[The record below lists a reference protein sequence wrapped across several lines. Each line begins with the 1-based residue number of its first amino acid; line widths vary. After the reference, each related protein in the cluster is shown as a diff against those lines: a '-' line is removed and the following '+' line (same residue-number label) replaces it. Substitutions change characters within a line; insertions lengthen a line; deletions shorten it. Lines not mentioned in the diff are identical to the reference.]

1 MHLPSRR
8 TFWVSAAT
16 LLLAIVACAWFLMPR
31 SKINQANFDKVSDG
45 MTEEEVTAILGEPEH
60 KARVIIRI
68 EGAATVMFWSSGRD
82 RFTIVFAKGK
92 VLEKHRGLAATPWER
107 LKWRA
112 KRAAVKIGIKW
123 Q

>member
-1 MHLPSRR
+1 MRFPSRR

-16 LLLAIVACAWFLMPR
+16 LLLVIVACAWFLMPR
-31 SKINQANFDKVSDG
+31 SKINHANFDKISDG

-60 KARVIIRI
+60 KARVFIRI
-68 EGAATVMFWSSGRD
+68 EGAANVMFWSSGRD
-82 RFTIVFAKGK
+82 RISIVFVKGK
-92 VLEKHRGLAATPWER
+92 VLEKHFNLAMTVWEN

-112 KRAAVKIGIKW
+112 RQVAAKIGW